1 MSLSA
6 PSPQELFPAAS
17 KRRRRGSALPG
28 FGLGLGVTGFY
39 LALIVLLPIA
49 ALILKAGELSPSEF
63 WSIISSRRAVSTY
76 TLTVSSAFYA
86 TLFNAGL
93 GFLLAWILTRYEFRG
108 RRVLDAL
115 IDLPFALPTAVAGI
129 SLTAL
134 LSKNGLIGQWLEPL
148 GLKIAYAQPGIVI
161 AMAFTSLPFV
171 VRTVQPVLEELEAEV
186 EEAGHILG
194 ANDWQLFARVVW
206 PAVLPAFLSGASLA
220 FARSLGE
227 FGAVVFIAGNL
238 PNRTEITALLTLI
251 RIEEYDYPGAA
262 ALAVVILASSFAMLF
277 VVNAIQ
283 LWQLRYVRRS

>member
-1 MSLSA
+1 VSVTAS
-6 PSPQELFPAAS
+6 SPAEVPAAP
-17 KRRRRGSALPG
+17 KRRRRRSALPG
-28 FGLGLGVTGFY
+28 FGLSFGLTAFY
-39 LALIVLLPIA
+39 LGLIILLPIA
-49 ALILKAGELSPSEF
+49 ALLLKAGSLSPSEF
-63 WSIISSRRAVSTY
+63 WAVISSRRAVSTY
-76 TLTVSSAFYA
+76 RLTVSSAFYA
-86 TLFNAGL
+86 TIFNALL

-129 SLTAL
+129 ALTAL
-134 LSKNGLIGQWLEPL
+134 LSRNGAIGQWLEPL

-171 VRTVQPVLEELEAEV
+171 VRTVQPVLEELETEV

-194 ANDWQLFARVVW
+194 ANDWQLFSRVIW

-262 ALAVVILASSFAMLF
+262 ALASVILASSFVMLF